1 MNRAQLVRRV
11 VKPAAFVTLLLPAV
25 ILARDL
31 AAGNLSVNP
40 IEDIT
45 HRTGR
50 WGLILLLAT
59 LAVTPVRRITG
70 WSVLI
75 RFRRMVGLFAFFYL
89 LLHFSTYVVL
99 DQFFSL
105 RGIADD
111 VVNRPYITVGFASL
125 VLLVPLALT
134 STKGMVK
141 RLGGR
146 RWANLHR
153 LIYVAAGGGIVHFVW
168 LVKADYRDPT
178 IYGIVLVL
186 LLASRLKLPRWRSVP
201 S

>member
-1 MNRAQLVRRV
+1 MNRAQLVRWV
-11 VKPAAFVTLLLPAV
+11 AKPAVFATLLMPAL
-25 ILARDL
+25 ILVWDL
-31 AAGNLSVNP
+31 AAGSLSVNP
-40 IEDIT
+40 IEDMT

-50 WGLILLLAT
+50 WGLILLLVT
-59 LAVTPVRRITG
+59 LAVTPLRRITG

-89 LLHFSTYVVL
+89 LLHFSIYVVL

-111 VVNRPYITVGFASL
+111 VVNRPYITVGFASFM
-125 VLLVPLALT
+125 LLVPLALT

-141 RLGGR
+141 RLGGKQ
-146 RWANLHR
+146 WANLHR
-153 LIYVAAGGGIVHFVW
+153 LVYVAAAGGIVHFVW

-186 LLASRLKLPRWRSVP
+186 LLASRLKPTGWRPLPG
-201 S
+201 

>member
-1 MNRAQLVRRV
+1 MKRAQLVRWV
-11 VKPAAFVTLLLPAV
+11 AKPAVFVMLLMPALV
-25 ILARDL
+25 LVWDL

-40 IEDIT
+40 IEDVT

-50 WGLILLLAT
+50 WGLTLLLVT

-111 VVNRPYITVGFASL
+111 VANRPYITVGFASL

-141 RLGGR
+141 RLGGK

-153 LIYVAAGGGIVHFVW
+153 LIYVAAAGGIVHFVW

-186 LLASRLKLPRWRSVP
+186 LLASRLRFPRWRSVP
-201 S
+201 A